1 MVNKYRNINKNLKT
15 LFLLLMLFTMSSLV
29 SSASLSSFKP
39 SFDSIESTIVR
50 KEVFFNYLLPAIHK
64 KNAEIL
70 ELRNAISNDELSN
83 KQLNDLANKYRIK
96 TSISKE
102 ELLKVIDILPPSLV
116 LAQAANESNWG
127 RSRFA
132 KEYNNYFGIWCFSKG
147 CGVVPKE
154 REETATHEVARFNS
168 LEDCIDYYVLNINRS
183 YAYEDLR
190 QIRKNQRENLEVIS
204 GIVLAEGLGNYAF
217 PGDEYIDSI
226 KSLINFNQ
234 LERHDFLN

>member
-1 MVNKYRNINKNLKT
+1 MVNKFRNINKNLKT

-70 ELRNAISNDELSN
+70 ELRSAISNDELSD

-154 REETATHEVARFNS
+154 RNETATHEVARFNS

-183 YAYEDLR
+183 YAYKDLR
-190 QIRKNQRENLEVIS
+190 QIRKNQRENLEVIT

>member
-1 MVNKYRNINKNLKT
+1 MVNKYRNIFKNLKT
-15 LFLLLMLFTMSSLV
+15 LFLLLSLFTISSLV

-50 KEVFFNYLLPAIHK
+50 KEVFFNYLLPAIQK
-64 KNAEIL
+64 KNAEII
-70 ELRNAISNDELSN
+70 EIRSAISNNELSN
-83 KQLNDLANKYRIK
+83 AELNDLAKKYRV
-96 TSISKE
+96 TSKE

-132 KEYNNYFGIWCFSKG
+132 KDFNNYFGIWCFSKG
-147 CGVVPKE
+147 CGVVPMD
-154 REETATHEVARFNS
+154 REDDATHEVASFNS
-168 LEDCIDYYVLNINRS
+168 LEECIDYYVLNINRS

-190 QIRKNQRENLEVIS
+190 SIRKNQRENLQPIT
-204 GIVLAEGLGNYAF
+204 GMLLAEGLENYAF
-217 PGDEYIDSI
+217 PGDEYIESI

>member
-1 MVNKYRNINKNLKT
+1 M
-15 LFLLLMLFTMSSLV
+15 
-29 SSASLSSFKP
+29 
-39 SFDSIESTIVR
+39 
-50 KEVFFNYLLPAIHK
+50 PAIHK

-70 ELRNAISNDELSN
+70 ELRSAISNDELSI
-83 KQLNDLANKYRIK
+83 KQLNDLAKKYRIK
-96 TSISKE
+96 TPTSKT
-102 ELLKVIDILPPSLV
+102 ELLNVIDILPPSLV

-132 KEYNNYFGIWCFSKG
+132 KDFNNYFGIWCFSKG

-154 REETATHEVARFNS
+154 RDENATHEVARFNS

-190 QIRKNQRENLEVIS
+190 TIRKNQRDKFQAIT

>member
-64 KNAEIL
+64 KNAEIV
-70 ELRNAISNDELSN
+70 ELRSAISNDELSD

-154 REETATHEVARFNS
+154 RNETATHEVARFNS

-190 QIRKNQRENLEVIS
+190 QIRKNQRENLEVIT

>member
-1 MVNKYRNINKNLKT
+1 MVNNYRNTLKNLKT
-15 LFLLLMLFTMSSLV
+15 LFLLFALFTVSSLV

-39 SFDSIESTIVR
+39 SFDSIESTVVR
-50 KEVFFNYLLPAIHK
+50 KEVFFNYLLPVIHK
-64 KNAEIL
+64 KNAEIVA
-70 ELRNAISNDELSN
+70 LRNAISNNELN
-83 KQLNDLANKYRIK
+83 DNQLNDLAKKYRVE
-96 TSISKE
+96 TPSKE

-116 LAQAANESNWG
+116 LAQAANESDWG

-132 KEYNNYFGIWCFSKG
+132 KDFNNYFGIWCFTKG
-147 CGVVPKE
+147 CGVIPKDRDE
-154 REETATHEVARFNS
+154 DATHEVASFNS

-190 QIRKNQRENLEVIS
+190 LMRKNQRENLQPIT
-204 GIVLAEGLGNYAF
+204 GTILAQGLGNYAF

-226 KSLINFNQ
+226 QTLINFNQ